1 MFFFVRLPE
10 VTASE
15 MPNDSTCVF
24 CFTEM
29 TSGKRI
35 ACGHV
40 FHLACLKRW
49 IHANTTQL
57 CPKCNAPIKVE
68 KDEVEKEDDELNIK
82 EEELKKMNEEL
93 KNKEILLEESNIGK
107 VVGEIGLI
115 ESIHF
120 YDILLGKREKEGEGG
135 KSVVE
140 EIMKLDE
147 NAKTSE
153 LKFEDMKDIP
163 FEQSKKY
170 V

>member
-1 MFFFVRLPE
+1 
-10 VTASE
+10 
-15 MPNDSTCVF
+15 
-24 CFTEM
+24 M

-68 KDEVEKEDDELNIK
+68 KEEVEKEEDDTK
-82 EEELKKMNEEL
+82 EEETRKVEEEEED
-93 KNKEILLEESNIGK
+93 KRKEIRLEEVNIGK

-120 YDILLGKREKEGEGG
+120 YDILLGKREKEGEEG

-140 EIMKLDE
+140 EIMKLDQ

-163 FEQSKKY
+163 FDQSNKF

>member
-1 MFFFVRLPE
+1 
-10 VTASE
+10 

-68 KDEVEKEDDELNIK
+68 KEEVEKEEDDTK
-82 EEELKKMNEEL
+82 EEETRKVEEEEED
-93 KNKEILLEESNIGK
+93 KRKEIRLEEVNIGK

-120 YDILLGKREKEGEGG
+120 YDILLGKREKEGEEG

-140 EIMKLDE
+140 EIMKLDQ

-163 FEQSKKY
+163 FDQSNKF